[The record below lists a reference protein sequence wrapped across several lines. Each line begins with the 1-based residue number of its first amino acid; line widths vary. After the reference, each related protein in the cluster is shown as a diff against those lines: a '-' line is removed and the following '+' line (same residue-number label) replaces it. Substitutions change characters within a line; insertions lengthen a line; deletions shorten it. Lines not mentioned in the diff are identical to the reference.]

1 MPSTPSTPST
11 NRVHYY
17 HADACAYGGFFQ
29 TPVNQI
35 IAPQASLSLGMSGG
49 YGSGNA
55 GEFQLPGAPNLL
67 SYDSASATV
76 SGRLQSEGWVTLVT
90 ATLENLNVM
99 GMVMAESLSAQ
110 VLTVHPLKGDNPT
123 VSFAGAA
130 ITGLSVAGIPVQVT
144 LDLNICAQ
152 TNMNSDGFPAE
163 SCASDEGFLER
174 VAAQYQSMIDVP
186 SVPSWIPGRYNPENL
201 QGDDG
206 ECGSVLCSLVSGVEP
221 ASPSSGR
228 SGGPPPF
235 AAYGN
240 VLVVPGFGNVFLGE
254 LLVDCK
260 SYRLGMLRFEL
271 QGGGA
276 SGQQGGPIACA
287 NGGTFPPGG

>member
-1 MPSTPSTPST
+1 MASTPST

-29 TPVNQI
+29 SPVNQI

-49 YGSGNA
+49 YGSA
-55 GEFQLPGAPNLL
+55 AAESFQLEGAPNLL
-67 SYDSASATV
+67 SYDSASTQV
-76 SGRLQSEGWVTLVT
+76 SGQLQNEGWVTLVT

-99 GMVMAESLSAQ
+99 GMVMADSLSAQ
-110 VLTVHPLKGDNPT
+110 ILTVHPLEGDNPT

-130 ITGLSVAGIPVQVT
+130 ITGLSVGGIPVQVT
-144 LDLNICAQ
+144 LDPNICAQ

-163 SCASDEGFLER
+163 SCVTDEGFLER

-186 SVPSWIPGRYNPENL
+186 GVPGWITERYNPENL
-201 QGDDG
+201 QDG

-221 ASPSSGR
+221 ASPSSGV
-228 SGGPPPF
+228 SGGSSPF
-235 AAYGN
+235 TAYGN

-260 SYRLGMLRFEL
+260 SYRLGMLRLEI
-271 QGGGA
+271 QGRG

-287 NGGTFPPGG
+287 NGITEPPGG